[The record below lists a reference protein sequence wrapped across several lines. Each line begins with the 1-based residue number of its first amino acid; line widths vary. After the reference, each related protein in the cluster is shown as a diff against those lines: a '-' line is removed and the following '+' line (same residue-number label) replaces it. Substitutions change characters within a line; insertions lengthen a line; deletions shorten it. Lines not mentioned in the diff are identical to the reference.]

1 MMMSFPLEEND
12 IIIDIKFKGKRESK
26 ILQVNI
32 LKSPA
37 LWCYKGDTTLLNLK
51 NFYQEMR
58 SVDAEAKQCCLSKSK
73 RQKAKRKSID
83 LSLRLK
89 SRPRFERKF
98 VS

>member
-37 LWCYKGDTTLLNLK
+37 L
-51 NFYQEMR
+51 
-58 SVDAEAKQCCLSKSK
+58 
-73 RQKAKRKSID
+73 
-83 LSLRLK
+83 
-89 SRPRFERKF
+89 
-98 VS
+98 